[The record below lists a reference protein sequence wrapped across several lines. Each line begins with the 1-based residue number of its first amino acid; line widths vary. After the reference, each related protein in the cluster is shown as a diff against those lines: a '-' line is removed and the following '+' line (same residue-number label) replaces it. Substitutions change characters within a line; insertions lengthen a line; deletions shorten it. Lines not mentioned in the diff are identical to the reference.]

1 MLIPRA
7 GQAQAASSGVFSTRQ
22 TDLVP
27 DIGVALEPATMRSRV
42 VNVDTQRITAA
53 RLGRES
59 LTLNLFDDTAVAV
72 QIDRVRPTRSGYF
85 ITGPPGRLRVGRSP
99 AGRERPGH
107 GGHGGHAGRQ
117 VHDPFRGCRAPRRPS
132 GRSVARGVGGR
143 CRCDSA
149 AARSATDRFT
159 WKYRFI
165 AAGSRER
172 RYRGT
177 SGSTDEDGSEIR
189 ILFAYTPALLAQEG
203 GVAGVQA
210 LIDLMIHTANH
221 AFEISGIQDLQL
233 VLVHSVLLDYV
244 ETDTAVGGIVS
255 IGSVHAVRSLDRDP
269 GCSCGRW
276 RNRRQRGIDPRL
288 SLGRIESDRVSHAG
302 IGRAPCRVWNNRH
315 ICRP

>member
-7 GQAQAASSGVFSTRQ
+7 GQAQAASSGVFSTLQ

-85 ITGPPGRLRVGRSP
+85 ITGRPEGFEWGEVRLVVNGPVMVGTVVTPDGKYTIRFAGAGRHIIRQVDPSQEALADDVVATPLPPGPPQIVSP
-99 AGRERPGH
+99 
-107 GGHGGHAGRQ
+107 
-117 VHDPFRGCRAPRRPS
+117 
-132 GRSVARGVGGR
+132 
-143 CRCDSA
+143 
-149 AARSATDRFT
+149 
-159 WKYRFI
+159 
-165 AAGSRER
+165 
-172 RYRGT
+172 
-177 SGSTDEDGSEIR
+177 GSTVSSLPGPENVAIEELPDRPTEDGSEIR